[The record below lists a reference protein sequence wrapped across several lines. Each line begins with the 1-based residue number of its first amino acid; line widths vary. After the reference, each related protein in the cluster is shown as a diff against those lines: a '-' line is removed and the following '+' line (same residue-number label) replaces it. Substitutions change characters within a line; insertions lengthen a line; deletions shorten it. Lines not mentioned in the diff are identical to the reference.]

1 VRAFRNIGCKFS
13 IDDFGTGPASHNYL
27 RELPVDYVKI
37 DGSFITGIH
46 LNRNDYAMARSIND
60 LAHFL
65 GQETIAESVEN
76 DEIIVKLETLSVDYL
91 QGWGIG
97 RPKPLA
103 DVTAD
108 LSNLET

>member
-1 VRAFRNIGCKFS
+1 
-13 IDDFGTGPASHNYL
+13 
-27 RELPVDYVKI
+27 
-37 DGSFITGIH
+37 
-46 LNRNDYAMARSIND
+46 MARSIND

-76 DEIIVKLETLSVDYL
+76 DDIIVKLEELGVDYL
-91 QGWGIG
+91 QGWGIA